1 MFWQEVGNYLST
13 KKGGMPRW
21 LWICIIIVTVLA
33 TIIPGILH
41 FVYNFFSEETKST
54 VSPPISGGVT
64 HDVVVTWD
72 DRQTFWN
79 ITGTD
84 ASGILLNTRFPTLI
98 VKKGDSIHFERQ
110 APDGD
115 PSGDAEFCILDSRQC
130 WANGTASDAPC
141 YPEGVIT
148 ISTPSDKNCV
158 KKESNNLG
166 LTMQFNEA
174 RNYYYSDINGVNRG
188 FIVVLDKY
196 ITEKDTNDPA
206 PAEKDASEYDNF
218 VLNIQNLG
226 KENAIQD
233 LLRRRGLRGS
243 KKFV

>member
-41 FVYNFFSEETKST
+41 FVYNFFSEEEKKST

-98 VKKGDSIHFERQ
+98 VKKGDSIHFERDE
-110 APDGD
+110 PFGE
-115 PSGDAEFCILDSRQC
+115 AEFCILDSRQC
-130 WANGTASDAPC
+130 WANGTASDSAC
-141 YPEGVIT
+141 YPEGVV
-148 ISTPSDKNCV
+148 SNPSDKNCV
-158 KKESNNLG
+158 KKDSNNLG
-166 LTMQFNEA
+166 TLIMQFNEA

-188 FIVVLDKY
+188 FIVVLEKY
-196 ITEKDTNDPA
+196 IADTNDPA